1 MEGSRRQAQEIEWVV
16 RQANGKG
23 PFWNIRRGKVTAA
36 VECDRVEMHVR
47 AHRNCRVVVGSEIHV
62 QWIIEINGSATA
74 EGRSEAT
81 AGCVRGASETDRSA
95 N

>member
-1 MEGSRRQAQEIEWVV
+1 
-16 RQANGKG
+16 
-23 PFWNIRRGKVTAA
+23 
-36 VECDRVEMHVR
+36 MHVR